1 MKQINL
7 TINPIVDVTTQ
18 KGVIP
23 SDTPREHSTSTTI
36 KECSPE
42 TKRTVKYLKSYSVM
56 ILVIVVLVL
65 LLGGCVYH

>member
-7 TINPIVDVTTQ
+7 TVDPIVDVTTQ

-23 SDTPREHSTSTTI
+23 SDTASEHSPSATV
-36 KECSPE
+36 KECSLE
-42 TKRTVKYLKSYSVM
+42 TKRTAKYLKWYSVM

-65 LLGGCVYH
+65 LL

>member
-7 TINPIVDVTTQ
+7 TVDPIVEVPTQ

-23 SDTPREHSTSTTI
+23 RDTTSEHSTSTTI

-42 TKRTVKYLKSYSVM
+42 TKRTAKYLKSYSVM

-65 LLGGCVYH
+65 LL

>member
-18 KGVIP
+18 KGVTP
-23 SDTPREHSTSTTI
+23 SGTPREHSTSTTI